1 MKNVLLIG
9 AAALALTACT
19 QVKPGHVAIKINQ
32 YGSGS
37 GVDPVAKGVG
47 TYWTPIGT
55 SYEVY
60 PVSTQTY
67 PWARSTKEGSGENE
81 ELTFQDK
88 SGVDMSADVA
98 VVFHVDAALAP
109 ALYQKFRMDIQ
120 PLIDGPVRN
129 AVRNALVNEAAKMP
143 VEDIYG
149 TGKTQLI
156 NAALVDVKGYFKPYG
171 LDIEQ
176 LYWASGI
183 RVPATISQQITQRVA
198 NENAA
203 LAAQA
208 AVATATAE
216 ANAQREAAKGKADA
230 MALEATALR
239 SNPEMAQLR
248 AIEKWDGTLP
258 TTMTGGAM
266 PFLSVGPK

>member
-1 MKNVLLIG
+1 MKKLLLLG
-9 AAALALTACT
+9 ACALALVGCT
-19 QVKPGHVAIKINQ
+19 QVHPGQVGIKINQ
-32 YGSGS
+32 YGSGA
-37 GVDPVAKGVG
+37 GVDPQAYGVG
-47 TYWTPIGT
+47 TYWRPFGT

-60 PVSTQTY
+60 KVATQTY
-67 PWARSTKEGSGENE
+67 AWARSTAEGNAVNE

-98 VVFHVDAALAP
+98 VVFHVDPQLAP
-109 ALYQKFRMDIQ
+109 TLYQKFRMDLQ

-129 AVRNALVNEAAKMP
+129 AVRNALVTEAAKLP
-143 VEDIYG
+143 VEEIYG

-156 NAALVDVKGYFKPYG
+156 HAALDDVKGYFKPYG

-183 RVPATISQQITQRVA
+183 RVPPTISTQITLRVS

-208 AVATATAE
+208 AVATATAN
-216 ANAQREAAKGKADA
+216 ANAAREAAKGQADA
-230 MALEATALR
+230 NALIAASVRASPEVATLK
-239 SNPEMAQLR
+239 
-248 AIEKWDGTLP
+248 AIDKWDGALP
-258 TTMTGGAM
+258 TYMVSGAVL
-266 PFLSVGPK
+266 PFIGSK

>member
-1 MKNVLLIG
+1 MKKLLLIG
-9 AAALALTACT
+9 CAALALGACT

-37 GVDPVAKGVG
+37 GVDPIAKGVG
-47 TYWTPIGT
+47 TYWTPFGT

-67 PWARSTKEGSGENE
+67 PWSRAASEGATGNE

-149 TGKTQLI
+149 TGKTQLV
-156 NAALVDVKGYFKPYG
+156 NAALADVKGYFKPYG

-183 RVPATISQQITQRVA
+183 RVPTGISQQITLRVA

-208 AVATATAE
+208 AVATATAN
-216 ANAQREAAKGKADA
+216 ANAARESAKGQADA
-230 MALEATALR
+230 NALIAASVRASPEVATLK
-239 SNPEMAQLR
+239 
-248 AIEKWDGTLP
+248 AIEKWDGKLP
-258 TTMTGGAM
+258 DYVVSGAVM
-266 PFLSVGPK
+266 PFIGKQ

>member
-1 MKNVLLIG
+1 MKRILLLG
-9 AAALALTACT
+9 ACALALGACT

-32 YGSGS
+32 YGSGA
-37 GVDPVAKGVG
+37 GVDNTAYGVG
-47 TYWTPIGT
+47 TYWTMFGT

-67 PWARSTKEGSGENE
+67 TWTKAASEGRESNE

-88 SGVDMSADVA
+88 SGVDMTADVA
-98 VVFHVDAALAP
+98 VVFHVDSSKAP

-129 AVRNALVNEAAKMP
+129 AVRNALVNEASKMP

-149 TGKTQLI
+149 TGKGALI
-156 NAALVDVKGYFKPYG
+156 QAALNDIKGYFLPYG
-171 LDIEQ
+171 LDIEN

-183 RVPATISQQITQRVA
+183 RVPAAISQQITQRVA

-208 AVATATAE
+208 AVATATAN
-216 ANAQREAAKGKADA
+216 ANAARESAKGQADA
-230 MALEATALR
+230 NALIAQSVRASPEVATLK
-239 SNPEMAQLR
+239 
-248 AIEKWDGTLP
+248 AIEKWDGKLP
-258 TTMTGGAM
+258 DYVVSGAVM
-266 PFLSVGPK
+266 PFIGKQ

>member
-1 MKNVLLIG
+1 MKRVLMIG
-9 AAALALTACT
+9 AAALVLAACT
-19 QVKPGHVAIKINQ
+19 QVKPGQVGIKINQ

-37 GVDPVAKGVG
+37 GVDRQAYGVG
-47 TYWTPIGT
+47 TYWKPFGT

-67 PWARSTKEGSGENE
+67 TWTRSAREGDAANE
-81 ELTFQDK
+81 ELSFQDK
-88 SGVDMSADVA
+88 SGVDMTADVA

-129 AVRNALVNEAAKMP
+129 AVRNALVTEAAKLP
-143 VEDIYG
+143 VEEIYG

-156 NAALVDVKGYFKPYG
+156 HVALDDVKGYFKPFG

-183 RVPATISQQITQRVA
+183 RVPPAISQQITLRVA

-203 LAAQA
+203 LAANA
-208 AVATATAE
+208 AIATATAN
-216 ANAQREAAKGKADA
+216 ASAQREAAKGKADA
-230 MALEATALR
+230 MALEASALR

-248 AIEKWDGTLP
+248 AIERWNGVLP
-258 TTMTGGAM
+258 TYVVSGAVM
-266 PFLSVGPK
+266 PFIGKP